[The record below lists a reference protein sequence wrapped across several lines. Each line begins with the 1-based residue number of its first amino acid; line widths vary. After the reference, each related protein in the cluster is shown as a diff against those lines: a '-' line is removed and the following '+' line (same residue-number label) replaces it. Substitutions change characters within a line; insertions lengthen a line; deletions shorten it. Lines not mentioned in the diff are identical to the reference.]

1 MTILESVNTTG
12 HSCEVLTISV
22 EASKTGRFVSRE
34 RARKPY
40 KAQTQA

>member
-22 EASKTGRFVSRE
+22 EACNIDRFVSRGH
-34 RARKPY
+34 ARKPY